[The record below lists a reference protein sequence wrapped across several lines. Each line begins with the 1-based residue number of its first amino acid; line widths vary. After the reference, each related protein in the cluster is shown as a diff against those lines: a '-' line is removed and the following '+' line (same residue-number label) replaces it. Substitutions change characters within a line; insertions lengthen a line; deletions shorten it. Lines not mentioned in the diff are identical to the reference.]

1 MSDKKRCPYCGRRYE
16 PYARAA
22 ERQKH
27 CGQPECRRKH
37 KRAVD
42 RAWRLAD
49 PEWRAERQVKA
60 RDWARERGYWRSW
73 RAAHLEY
80 REREALRMRCKRVEA
95 VAKQEGLLNDPVGH
109 LKRIRFG
116 PSCGVAKQEGLEH
129 RLDEVLDYLIVRER
143 VAKQEGGD
151 VGRAGAV

>member
-1 MSDKKRCPYCGRRYE
+1 MSDKKRCPYCGQWYE

-27 CGQPECRRKH
+27 CGQAECRRKH

-42 RAWRLAD
+42 RAWRLED
-49 PEWRAERQVKA
+49 PEWRAERQAKA
-60 RDWARERGYWRSW
+60 RDWARERQYWRIW
-73 RAAHLEY
+73 RAEHPGY
-80 REREALRMRCKRVEA
+80 REREALRMRRNRVEA
-95 VAKQEGLLNDPVGH
+95 VAKQEGLLKDPVGH

-116 PSCGVAKQEGLEH
+116 QACCVAKQEGLER

-151 VGRAGAV
+151 VRRAGAV